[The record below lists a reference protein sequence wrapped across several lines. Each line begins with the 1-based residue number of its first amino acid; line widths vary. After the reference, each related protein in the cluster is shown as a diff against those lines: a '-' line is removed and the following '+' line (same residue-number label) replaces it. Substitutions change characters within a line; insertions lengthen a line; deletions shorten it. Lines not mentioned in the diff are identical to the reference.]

1 MNKWQK
7 PSFEDLEMNAEIGG
21 YQADDGGRE
30 DPPFIHRAESS
41 RGGSRV
47 AYLVADFLASAT
59 YMDTAPYTATATY
72 TEAANPQH
80 G

>member
-21 YQADDGGRE
+21 YQADDGERE
-30 DPPFIHRAESS
+30 DPPFIHRTQGS
-41 RGGSRV
+41 RSGSRV
-47 AYLVADFLASAT
+47 AYLVADFLAAAT
-59 YMDTAPYTATATY
+59 YR
-72 TEAANPQH
+72 ESVAANPIATRH